1 MHRSLIPP
9 AALCIL
15 IISMIATGC
24 RDNPTSPGGLAGTYR
39 STIFVK
45 VAPADGPD
53 SAHLRGDFVE
63 ATLQSNGTVIS
74 KECSVYSAFGVTTS
88 DTNTYTGTY
97 AVRNDSVFFTMTP
110 IGSALAVHPFRRA
123 GNDLHTLPARGF
135 DGPWELY
142 LKRR

>member
-1 MHRSLIPP
+1 MQRSLIPP

-15 IISMIATGC
+15 MISIIAAGC

-63 ATLQSNGTVIS
+63 ATLRSNGTVIS
-74 KECSVYSAFGVTTS
+74 KECTVYSSCGVITP
-88 DTNTYTGTY
+88 DTITYTGTY
-97 AVRNDSVFFTMTP
+97 SARKDSVFFAMTP
-110 IGSALAVHPFRRA
+110 AGSALTMLPFTRA
-123 GNDLHTLPARGF
+123 GNDLHTVRAFGF

>member
-1 MHRSLIPP
+1 MYRSLIPP

-15 IISMIATGC
+15 MISMITAGC
-24 RDNPTSPGGLAGTYR
+24 GGDPTSPDGPAGTYR

-63 ATLQSNGTVIS
+63 ATLRSNGTVTS
-74 KECSVYSAFGVTTS
+74 RECTVSSASGGVRS
-88 DTNTYTGTY
+88 DTITYTGTY
-97 AVRNDSVFFTMTP
+97 AVRNDSVLFTMP
-110 IGSALAVHPFRRA
+110 PLGSALSVEPFTRA
-123 GNDLHTLPARGF
+123 GNDLRTIRAIGW